1 MQQVAQLALAVVQ
14 LEGPCGVDAA
24 GESLHIA
31 RAGNPAAHDLVE
43 ARQALGVLHGGH
55 KHIGQEAAAEL
66 LDHRLLPRLARA
78 GAPARE
84 NTPLLDRPTRSATA
98 CSVIDSSP
106 SAAAR
111 SSAAPTMAA
120 RVSSDFWVLASMG
133 RNLAQLCE
141 INQALLSAVLCAA
154 TARGGTGM
162 GRALCLRY
170 WARAAMLSAVNAPL

>member
-43 ARQALGVLHGGH
+43 ARPALG
-55 KHIGQEAAAEL
+55 
-66 LDHRLLPRLARA
+66 
-78 GAPARE
+78 
-84 NTPLLDRPTRSATA
+84 

-111 SSAAPTMAA
+111 SSAGPSMGA